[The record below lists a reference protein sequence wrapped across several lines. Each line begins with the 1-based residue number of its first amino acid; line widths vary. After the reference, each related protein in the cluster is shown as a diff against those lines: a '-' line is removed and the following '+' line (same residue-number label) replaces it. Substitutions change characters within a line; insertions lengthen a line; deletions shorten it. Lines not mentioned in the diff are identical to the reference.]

1 MIKNSDGSTIRYVKF
16 GCIVA
21 IKLDWIKL
29 LELVW
34 FEFGMIL
41 EEREKILF

>member
-21 IKLDWIKL
+21 IKVWLDKIAGIG
-29 LELVW
+29 LVW
-34 FEFGMIL
+34 IWNDFRGKGEN
-41 EEREKILF
+41 